1 MVKKWNLF
9 WTVLTVW
16 LVILSEGAF
25 SQVDS
30 TDLNA
35 KWNAGFIELVD
46 NSVRKGF
53 IQYIDGVRLIKFKT
67 YLNEPEELS
76 FHEKRILAMEYFD
89 AAMSKNRRFYTLNI
103 REEDSGFTGAVLFEI
118 VMEMKAFAVVSRRY
132 IGQQSTRKRR
142 SSESK
147 RLRDFKES
155 YNKFERIYI
164 VDHGGKVELLS
175 TVAVTEKEKSKPVA
189 RPVEPF
195 LDQAVLAKYT
205 GSKWRTVKTYVKEER
220 LHLKKK
226 PDLLKALA
234 YYQQL
239 EQAE

>member
-9 WTVLTVW
+9 WTVLIAW
-16 LVILSEGAF
+16 LVVLSEGAF
-25 SQVDS
+25 SQVES
-30 TDLNA
+30 VGLNA
-35 KWNAGFIELVD
+35 EWNAGFIELID

-53 IQYIDGVRLIKFKT
+53 IQHNDGLRLIRFKT
-67 YLNEPEELS
+67 NLTDAEELS

-89 AAMSKNRRFYTLNI
+89 TATSKKRRYYTLNI

-118 VMEMKAFAVVSRRY
+118 ILEMKAFAVVSRRY
-132 IGQQSTRKRR
+132 AAQQSIRKR
-142 SSESK
+142 SSSSK
-147 RLRDFKES
+147 LRDSKES
-155 YNKFERIYI
+155 NNKFERIYI
-164 VDHGGKVELLS
+164 VDQGGKVELLS
-175 TVAVTEKEKSKPVA
+175 TVAIPEKGKSKPVA

-205 GSKWRTVKTYVKEER
+205 GSKWRTVKAHVKEKR

>member
-9 WTVLTVW
+9 WIVLTVW
-16 LVILSEGAF
+16 PVILSEGAF

-30 TDLNA
+30 SGLNA
-35 KWNAGFIELVD
+35 EWNAGFIELID

-53 IQYIDGVRLIKFKT
+53 IQHNDGLRLIKFKT
-67 YLNEPEELS
+67 NSTDAEELS

-89 AAMSKNRRFYTLNI
+89 AATSKKRRFYTLNI

-118 VMEMKAFAVVSRRY
+118 ILEMKAFAVVSRRY
-132 IGQQSTRKRR
+132 VGQQSIRKR
-142 SSESK
+142 SSSSK
-147 RLRDFKES
+147 KLRDSKES
-155 YNKFERIYI
+155 HNKFERIYI
-164 VDHGGKVELLS
+164 VDQGGKVELLS
-175 TVAVTEKEKSKPVA
+175 TVAVPEKGKTKPVA

-195 LDQAVLAKYT
+195 FDQAVLAKYT
-205 GSKWRTVKTYVKEER
+205 GSNWRTVKAHVKEKR

-226 PDLLKALA
+226 ADLLKALT